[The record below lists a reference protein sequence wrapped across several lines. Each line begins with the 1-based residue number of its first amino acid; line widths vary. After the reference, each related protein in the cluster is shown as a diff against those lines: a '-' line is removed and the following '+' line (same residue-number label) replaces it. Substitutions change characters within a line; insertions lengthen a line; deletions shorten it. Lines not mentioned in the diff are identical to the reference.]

1 MLEFIGFVDVFDLY
15 GFNDVINENFWIKV
29 DGMYWIKLLWL
40 DIYVLIINGNISVFM
55 DFFFLKCIYMFSVF
69 KECYNF

>member
-29 DGMYWIKLLWL
+29 DGIYWIELLWL
-40 DIYVLIINGNISVFM
+40 DIYV
-55 DFFFLKCIYMFSVF
+55 
-69 KECYNF
+69 